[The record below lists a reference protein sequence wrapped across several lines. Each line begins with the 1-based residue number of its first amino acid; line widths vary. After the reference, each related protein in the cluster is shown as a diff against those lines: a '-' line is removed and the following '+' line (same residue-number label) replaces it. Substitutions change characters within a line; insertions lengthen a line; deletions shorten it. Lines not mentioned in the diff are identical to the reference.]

1 MRIVLPGEAVSS
13 LATLGLISSLMLN
26 IQRSVSF
33 VCEKIFTKLS
43 GQILT
48 RTLTS
53 ASYQSTVLFNM
64 SSRIQKVPGW
74 IVTEKSNIFSDG

>member
-13 LATLGLISSLMLN
+13 LARLGLISFLMLN

-43 GQILT
+43 AGRIL
-48 RTLTS
+48 TLTS
-53 ASYQSTVLFNM
+53 TSYQSTVLFNM
-64 SSRIQKVPGW
+64 SSRIQKVPEW
-74 IVTEKSNIFSDG
+74 IVTEKNNIFSDG